1 MEIPHVNEIQKVIYD
16 KKLDN
21 DKHAIDKI
29 NIYKNKLRNASNEYF
44 NNVMEAVKKGIE
56 IMTNTNN
63 NGYIRLENDDL
74 NKSIKW
80 DEYKKICWHWMHYG
94 FIRKGWR
101 SRDISAWSRFDIKR
115 PFIRAQEELKEKG
128 WYLVD
133 LSNPDRSF
141 GVYIYLYTYPP
152 DKIKLW
158 HDLN

>member
-1 MEIPHVNEIQKVIYD
+1 MEIPHVNEIQKAIYG

-21 DKHAIDKI
+21 DKNTIDKM
-29 NIYKNKLRNASNEYF
+29 NVYKNKLQNASNEYYK
-44 NNVMEAVKKGIE
+44 NIIDAVKKAIE
-56 IMTNTNN
+56 LMSNAEN
-63 NGYIRLENDDL
+63 NGHIRLNNEDF

-101 SRDISAWSRFDIKR
+101 SRDISAWDRFGIKR
-115 PFIRAQEELKEKG
+115 PFIRAQKDLKEKG

-141 GVYIYLYTYPP
+141 GVYIYLYSYPP
-152 DKIKLW
+152 EKMKLW
-158 HDLN
+158 HGLN